1 MKHDTKKLEPIP
13 RSLVIIAWIMVLGL
27 MAPMLDSTMINIAV
41 HQLSNQFH
49 TDLATVQWTVTGFIL
64 AMGAAAPFSS
74 WLVAHFSGKK
84 VYFWAEIGF
93 GFASLLAGISWNIES
108 LIIFRLIQGF
118 TGGLIMP
125 VMFTLLVDAVGGD
138 KMGRIMAI
146 IGVPMTLGPM
156 LGPII
161 GGIIVEYAT
170 WRFIFFLNVP
180 VIAIAAFL
188 LIRKVPETTPK
199 NKQLS
204 FDFIGVTLLII
215 MSTTVVYGIVQ
226 ASNVGT
232 FNNSK
237 TLIFTSIG
245 LVALV
250 GYILYANK
258 QPEKVVM
265 PLRLFTHRNFS
276 GSMLGI
282 FLSGFVTSGPML
294 LLPLFFQS
302 IRGDSV
308 IVAAMALIPQSIGM
322 LISRGAIGK
331 MIDLWGARWVT
342 IIGVGVT
349 LVGTIPFIYF
359 NKSSDY
365 WLIAVVIFIRGIGGA
380 AIKSATQVDAY
391 VGIQKSDSATASLSS
406 NIFQQ
411 IGSGFA
417 TAVLATIVTSYNT
430 IHHVTSL
437 SGLTTAF
444 QRGFLWSA
452 ILVVLILIPAF
463 MLTNRV
469 RTK

>member
-1 MKHDTKKLEPIP
+1 MLTFIDKANINPESTCLIFAIYYHYYSNYCCAKIAGKTIWSTTDSANVCTDSAVIP
-13 RSLVIIAWIMVLGL
+13 
-27 MAPMLDSTMINIAV
+27 
-41 HQLSNQFH
+41 
-49 TDLATVQWTVTGFIL
+49 
-64 AMGAAAPFSS
+64 
-74 WLVAHFSGKK
+74 
-84 VYFWAEIGF
+84 F
-93 GFASLLAGISWNIES
+93 GS
-108 LIIFRLIQGF
+108 
-118 TGGLIMP
+118 
-125 VMFTLLVDAVGGD
+125 
-138 KMGRIMAI
+138 
-146 IGVPMTLGPM
+146 
-156 LGPII
+156 II
-161 GGIIVEYAT
+161 GGIIVQYAT

-188 LIRKVPETTPK
+188 LLRRMPETAPK

-226 ASNVGT
+226 ASTAGT
-232 FNNSK
+232 FDNLK
-237 TLIFTSIG
+237 TIIFIFIG
-245 LVALV
+245 LLALV

-276 GSMLGI
+276 GSMIGI

-302 IRGDSV
+302 IRGNSV
-308 IVAAMALIPQSIGM
+308 IIAAVALIPQSIGM
-322 LISRGAIGK
+322 LVARGTIGK
-331 MIDLWGARWVT
+331 MIDLWGGRWVT
-342 IIGVGVT
+342 IIGVSVT

-359 NKSSDY
+359 NATSDY
-365 WLIAVVIFIRGIGGA
+365 WLIAIVMFIRGVGGA

-417 TAVLATIVTSYNT
+417 TAVLATVVTSYNT
-430 IHHVTSL
+430 IHHVTTI
-437 SGLTTAF
+437 SGLTNAF

-452 ILVVLILIPAF
+452 ILVILILIPAA

-469 RTK
+469 QRK

>member
-1 MKHDTKKLEPIP
+1 
-13 RSLVIIAWIMVLGL
+13 
-27 MAPMLDSTMINIAV
+27 
-41 HQLSNQFH
+41 
-49 TDLATVQWTVTGFIL
+49 
-64 AMGAAAPFSS
+64 
-74 WLVAHFSGKK
+74 
-84 VYFWAEIGF
+84 
-93 GFASLLAGISWNIES
+93 
-108 LIIFRLIQGF
+108 
-118 TGGLIMP
+118 
-125 VMFTLLVDAVGGD
+125 
-138 KMGRIMAI
+138 
-146 IGVPMTLGPM
+146 M

-276 GSMLGI
+276 GSMIGI

-417 TAVLATIVTSYNT
+417 TAVLATIVTSY
-430 IHHVTSL
+430 SL
-437 SGLTTAF
+437 KQRLTMHTYSINMH
-444 QRGFLWSA
+444 W
-452 ILVVLILIPAF
+452 
-463 MLTNRV
+463 
-469 RTK
+469 

>member
-188 LIRKVPETTPK
+188 KPQRRSDGGIRMNPAGDRLQAPGYQVGVGALEVFS
-199 NKQLS
+199 QL
-204 FDFIGVTLLII
+204 D
-215 MSTTVVYGIVQ
+215 
-226 ASNVGT
+226 
-232 FNNSK
+232 
-237 TLIFTSIG
+237 
-245 LVALV
+245 
-250 GYILYANK
+250 
-258 QPEKVVM
+258 
-265 PLRLFTHRNFS
+265 H
-276 GSMLGI
+276 LGK
-282 FLSGFVTSGPML
+282 
-294 LLPLFFQS
+294 
-302 IRGDSV
+302 
-308 IVAAMALIPQSIGM
+308 
-322 LISRGAIGK
+322 GAIQ
-331 MIDLWGARWVT
+331 D
-342 IIGVGVT
+342 
-349 LVGTIPFIYF
+349 
-359 NKSSDY
+359 
-365 WLIAVVIFIRGIGGA
+365 IGGGRRTWNQRR
-380 AIKSATQVDAY
+380 SRRMRRQR
-391 VGIQKSDSATASLSS
+391 SH
-406 NIFQQ
+406 
-411 IGSGFA
+411 GS
-417 TAVLATIVTSYNT
+417 
-430 IHHVTSL
+430 
-437 SGLTTAF
+437 
-444 QRGFLWSA
+444 RD
-452 ILVVLILIPAF
+452 
-463 MLTNRV
+463 
-469 RTK
+469 